1 MKKLLSLI
9 SFCFVSLIYFNATAQ
24 LSGTLTIPGTYA
36 TIKLAIE
43 DLNFQGVG
51 IGGVVFDVVAGHTET
66 SSNMTISI
74 LANQPTSANTVVFQ
88 KSGVGANPLVTAA
101 PGASATADGIIK
113 FSGAD
118 FITFDGI
125 DLLDPNTNI
134 GNGVMEWGYALM
146 RASTTDGSQNNV
158 IKNCVI
164 TLQKISSLSYGIFVA
179 NRDTNGATV
188 VASDPDGQNS
198 YNILSGNT
206 ISNVY
211 KGIVM
216 ISSST
221 ARDLD
226 NQIGVFGE
234 NPNIITN
241 WGGSTIAAEGIR
253 AEGQVNLKIIN
264 NVVNGG
270 NGTANAVVGII
281 ATLFG
286 TTALAPN
293 YEISYN
299 TVTVNSNQSSSATY
313 GIRALA
319 TADTVRMNNNIVE
332 NCNTNYTTTPTFN
345 AMVHDGVG
353 LSNAAYINDNIVRNN
368 SHTGTGTATL
378 IGCSADINYL
388 EMHSNEVYGNVR
400 TSISGT
406 MNCLLA
412 ADAATMNCYSNE
424 VYNNSIPNSSSTTA
438 SNLYGY
444 INSGNPGTENV
455 YNNIFRDL
463 TVSGSNTA
471 GGALTVGIRSNA
483 ASSTTKNIY
492 GNLIHGLSSVSGNF
506 TTGGTFGIYST
517 NGASHN
523 IYSNKIYDITN
534 NSGSGTAG
542 GCWVSTGTSFMI
554 YNNFVSDIKA
564 PNSTQANGVV
574 GIHSS
579 TTTANSNI
587 GIYFNSIYLS
597 ASGGSTFGS
606 SGVSA
611 TGNATATTANLDLR
625 NNIVI
630 NLSAPGSSGGITT
643 AYRRSSTSLA
653 NFSSLSDKNNFYS
666 GTPSANRLIFFD
678 GANSDQ
684 TLGDYQTRVS
694 PRESNSR
701 SVTVNFLNT
710 ATGDLHLTGA
720 SVGDLNLIA
729 FPVSG
734 ITEDI
739 DGDTRNADY
748 PYKGAD
754 EAATL
759 SVPTLN
765 LTLALEAISPIQDT
779 VTVSIRS
786 VSPPYAIV
794 STDVQNLDVNGS
806 AAFVFPKALNG
817 VNYYIVVN
825 HRNSIETWSKSG
837 GEVFTAGSLTYDF
850 TTAASQAF
858 GNNQVL
864 VSGEYSIYTGDV
876 NQDEVVDVTDLGMID
891 NDASNFVT
899 GYVATDL
906 NYDNIVDVTDA
917 AFADNNA
924 ANFVSVLKP

>member
-1 MKKLLSLI
+1 MKKLLSI
-9 SFCFVSLIYFNATAQ
+9 FTFFAVSIICLNATAQ
-24 LSGTLTIPGTYA
+24 LSGTLSIPGTYA

-43 DLNFQGVG
+43 DLNTQGVG
-51 IGGVVFDVVAGHTET
+51 IGGVVFNVAAGHTET
-66 SSNMTISI
+66 SSNMIISI

-88 KSGVGANPLVTAA
+88 KSGAGTNPLITAA

-118 FITFDGI
+118 YITFDGI
-125 DLLDPNTNI
+125 DLLDPNTNV

-164 TLQKISSLSYGIFVA
+164 TLQKISSLSFGIFVA

-188 VASDPDGQNS
+188 VASDPAGQNS
-198 YNILSGNT
+198 YNILFGNT

-211 KGIVM
+211 KGIVV
-216 ISSST
+216 ISAST
-221 ARDLD
+221 ARDID
-226 NQIGVFGE
+226 NQIGVNSE
-234 NPNIITN
+234 NPNNITN

-319 TADTVRMNNNIVE
+319 TADTIRMHNNIIE
-332 NCNTNYTTTPTFN
+332 NCVTNYTGTATFN

-353 LSNAAYINDNIVRNN
+353 LSNAAYIHDNIVRNN

-378 IGCSADINYL
+378 IGCSSDINYL
-388 EMHSNEVYGNVR
+388 DLSSNQVYGNTR

-412 ADAATMNCYSNE
+412 AEAALMNCDSNL
-424 VYNNSIPNSSSTTA
+424 VYNNSIPNTSGTSA

-444 INSGNPGTENV
+444 INSGSPGVENV
-455 YNNIFRDL
+455 FNNLIYNL
-463 TVSGSNTA
+463 TVGGSNTA
-471 GGALTVGIRSNA
+471 ASSLTVGIRSNA
-483 ASSTTKNIY
+483 SATTNKNIY
-492 GNLIHGLSSVSGNF
+492 GNTIYGLSAVSGTS
-506 TTGGTFGIYST
+506 TTGGVFGIYST
-517 NGASHN
+517 LSASAKIHAN
-523 IYSNKIYDITN
+523 RIYDITN
-534 NSGSGTAG
+534 TAASSLAG
-542 GCWVSTGTSFMI
+542 GCWVSSGSGIEI
-554 YNNFVSDIKA
+554 YNNFISNIKA
-564 PNSTQANGVV
+564 PNSTNANGVI
-574 GIHSS
+574 GINITS
-579 TTTANSNI
+579 TTANSTI
-587 GIYFNSIYLS
+587 GLYYNSVYLD
-597 ASGGSTFGS
+597 ATGGSTFGS
-606 SGVSA
+606 SALSVTSSA
-611 TGNATATTANLDLR
+611 TASTALLTMK
-625 NNIVI
+625 NNILL
-630 NLSAPGSSGGITT
+630 NHSTPGSTSGF
-643 AYRRSSTSLA
+643 AVVYRRSTSSLL
-653 NFSSLSDKNNFYS
+653 NFSLTTDF
-666 GTPSANRLIFFD
+666 GMFATSAPATNSLIFYD
-678 GANSDQ
+678 GTNSDQ
-684 TLGDYQTRVS
+684 NISDYKTRVS
-694 PRESNSR
+694 PREANATTG
-701 SVTVNFLNT
+701 TVNFVNS
-710 ATGDLHLTGA
+710 AIGDLHLTGA
-720 SVGDLNLIA
+720 SIGDLNLLGT
-729 FPVSG
+729 PVSG
-734 ITEDI
+734 ITVDI
-739 DGDTRNADY
+739 DNDTRDSNF
-748 PYKGAD
+748 PYKGGD
-754 EAATL
+754 ETTPL
-759 SVPTLN
+759 NIPSLN
-765 LTLALEAISPIQDT
+765 LTLGLEAISPIQDT

-786 VSPPYAIV
+786 TIPPYNVID
-794 STDVQNLDVNGS
+794 TDKKFLDVNGS
-806 AAFVFPKALNG
+806 ESFLYPFASNG
-817 VNYYIVVN
+817 VSYYIVVN
-825 HRNSIETWSKSG
+825 HRNSIQTWSKSG
-837 GEVFTAGSLTYDF
+837 GEQFSGGILNYDF

-899 GYVATDL
+899 GYVVTDL

-917 AFADNNA
+917 AYADNNA
-924 ANFVSVLKP
+924 ANFVSVSKP

>member
-1 MKKLLSLI
+1 MKKLFSI
-9 SFCFVSLIYFNATAQ
+9 FTFFTVSLFYLNASSQ
-24 LSGTLTIPGTYA
+24 LSGTLSIPGNYA

-43 DLNFQGVG
+43 DLNTQGVG
-51 IGGVVFDVVAGHTET
+51 IGGVVFNVAAGHTET

-88 KSGVGANPLVTAA
+88 KSGAGANPLITAA
-101 PGASATADGIIK
+101 AGISATADGIIK

-118 FITFDGI
+118 YITFNAI
-125 DLLDPNTNI
+125 DLLDPNTNT

-198 YNILSGNT
+198 YNKLFGNT

-211 KGIVM
+211 KGIVT
-216 ISSST
+216 ISAST
-221 ARDLD
+221 ARDID
-226 NQIGVFGE
+226 NQIGVNSE
-234 NPNIITN
+234 NPNQITN
-241 WGGSTIAAEGIR
+241 WGGSTIASEGIR
-253 AEGQVNLKIIN
+253 AEGQVNLKIVN
-264 NVVNGG
+264 NIVNGG

-293 YEISYN
+293 YEISHN

-319 TADTVRMNNNIVE
+319 TADTIRMHNNIIE
-332 NCNTNYTTTPTFN
+332 NCVTNYTGTATFN

-368 SHTGTGTATL
+368 SHTGTGTSTL
-378 IGCSADINYL
+378 IGCSSDMNFL
-388 EMHSNEVYGNVR
+388 ELSSNEVYGNTR

-412 ADAATMNCYSNE
+412 ADAATLNCYSNE
-424 VYNNSIPNSSSTTA
+424 VYNNSIPNTSGTSA

-444 INSGNPGTENV
+444 INSGNPGTENI
-455 YNNIFRDL
+455 YNNIIRNL

-483 ASSTTKNIY
+483 AVTTTKNIY
-492 GNLIHGLSSVSGNF
+492 GNLIHSLSAVSGNF
-506 TTGGTFGIYST
+506 TTGGIFGIYST

-523 IYSNKIYDITN
+523 IYSNRIYNITN
-534 NSGSGTAG
+534 NSGSGTSG
-542 GCWVSTGTSFMI
+542 GCWVSTGTSFTI
-554 YNNFVSDIKA
+554 YNNFISDIKA

-587 GIYFNSIYLS
+587 GIYYNSIYLT

-606 SGVSA
+606 SGISVN
-611 TGNATATTANLDLR
+611 GNATPTTANLDLR
-625 NNIVI
+625 NNLVI
-630 NLSAPGSSGGITT
+630 NLSTPGSSGGVTT
-643 AYRRSSTSLA
+643 ALRRSLA
-653 NFSSLSDKNNFYS
+653 TLSNFSELSDNNDLYS
-666 GTPSANRLIFFD
+666 GTPSSNRLIYFD
-678 GANSDQ
+678 G
-684 TLGDYQTRVS
+684 TGYQTINDYKNAVT
-694 PRESNSR
+694 PRESNSN
-701 SVTVNFLNT
+701 SVSVNFVNP

-720 SVGDLNLIA
+720 SVQNPNLAGMPI
-729 FPVSG
+729 SG
-734 ITEDI
+734 ISNDI
-739 DGDTRNADY
+739 DGDARNFKY

-754 EAATL
+754 ESTAFNIQ
-759 SVPTLN
+759 TLN
-765 LTLALEAISPIQDT
+765 LTVNLEACSPVQDT
-779 VTVSIRS
+779 LTVSLRS
-786 VSPPYAIV
+786 TVSPYGIV
-794 STDVQNLDVNGS
+794 ATDKRYLSPAGS
-806 AAFVFPKALNG
+806 AAFIFINASNG
-817 VNYYIVVN
+817 VNYYIVAN
-825 HRNSIETWSKSG
+825 HRNSIETWSKNG

-876 NQDEVVDVTDLGMID
+876 NQDEVVDVTDLGLID

-899 GYVATDL
+899 GYVVTDL
-906 NYDNIVDVTDA
+906 NYDNVVDVTDA
-917 AFADNNA
+917 SFADNNA
-924 ANFVSVLKP
+924 AGFVSVSKP